1 MQRDSITNTIVVATL
16 LCIVCSVLVS
26 SAAVVLNGFQE
37 ANKLEERKRNILKAA
52 GLYDPDTDPDA
63 DLETLFER
71 VETRVVDLETGELV
85 SESEIDPQ
93 EYDPR
98 EAARDPERSVKLDPG
113 EDIAGIKRRPKYE
126 LVYLVKKGGK
136 LDQVVLPIQG
146 KGLWSTLY
154 GYLAL
159 DADMETI
166 RGITF
171 YEHGETPGLGG
182 EIDNEKWQEQW
193 EGKQA
198 FGPQGQPQ
206 IEVAKGTVDKE
217 RPEAKYQVDGLAGAT
232 ITARG
237 VTNLV
242 QFWLGEQGFRD
253 FLENL
258 EKQRAA

>member
-1 MQRDSITNTIVVATL
+1 MQRDSISNTIVVATL

-26 SAAVVLNGFQE
+26 SAAVFLSDLQE
-37 ANKLEERKRNILKAA
+37 ANKVQERKRNILKAA
-52 GLYDPDTDPDA
+52 GLYDENA
-63 DLETLFER
+63 ELEELFQR
-71 VETRVVDLETGELV
+71 VETRVVDLETGRFV
-85 SESEIDPQ
+85 SESEIDPR

-98 EAARDPERSVKLDPG
+98 EAAKDPERSVKIDP
-113 EDIAGIKRRPKYE
+113 EQDIAGIKRRPKYE
-126 LVYLVKKGGK
+126 LVYLVKKDGK
-136 LDQVVLPIQG
+136 LDQVVLPIEG

-182 EIDNEKWQEQW
+182 EIDNPKWQEQW
-193 EGKQA
+193 EGKEA
-198 FGPQGQPQ
+198 FGPEGEPQ
-206 IEVAKGTVDKE
+206 IEVVHGTVNRE

-232 ITARG
+232 ITSRG

-242 QFWLGEQGFRD
+242 QFWLGEKGFRT

-258 EKQRAA
+258 EKERTA